1 MAVDSNSKSLSN
13 PGDVTFKTVEIQS
26 VNGDILDIKN
36 FVVELNIY
44 EDIFSNALQGVLMV
58 VDSKELIS
66 GLPLVG
72 DELLN
77 IWIQTPT
84 FGDGYGDSIK
94 KTFSIYSIKNRMLNA
109 DREQMYSL
117 YFCSMEAV
125 SDNITQVSKKY
136 EGTTD
141 EIADKLYT
149 EFLKQKRCFG
159 GIDNKDETPMVIADT
174 PHDGKIAFVANM
186 WSPFRCL
193 NYVAQRSIGAK
204 QKAPSFLFYE
214 TKTGFYF
221 TSIDN
226 LIKNQLDDSSVY
238 AEYVYLPKPV
248 DPTIELEDKETIH
261 TVKPGLDKAFST
273 VSDIRFSE
281 QVDILKSQDNGR
293 FASTTTVFDI
303 MIKQATNAPH
313 DYSYSYPDIVHMENY
328 RIENGK
334 ATFDEEAKDNMTYP
348 ANVTRS
354 ALSKRFFRPVH
365 RKVLTTSDDDLLDY
379 SPDLWLGMRQS
390 VLEDISGLRMHIT
403 VPGRTDAEVGKI
415 INFKYPKVGDG
426 ADKSD
431 PTNQW
436 DPFLSG
442 VWMITA
448 IHHKITPVAHNMILE
463 IAKDSF
469 HTAFQEIERAPPPNP
484 PPPAAA
490 DDPENSGEQ
499 SGEQAQQQNGATPAS
514 SGPVNKQGW
523 VHPTGG
529 IGRITSPFGW
539 SATRRPPMSNPHVG
553 MDIGRQLSPAKEI
566 NGQVVYAVLDGVV
579 LEAGWQNSYRSGGRA
594 GGGVRVLIKHK
605 DRNLTSFY
613 GHLKEGSLLV
623 KQGDPVKAGQPI
635 GRVNNSG
642 SSTAAHLHFQLHKG
656 LNGAG
661 QKIDPLPYLA
671 PWKGQ

>member
-1 MAVDSNSKSLSN
+1 MSDSKYLSN
-13 PGDVTFKTVEIQS
+13 PGDVSFKTVEIQS
-26 VNGDILDIKN
+26 VNGEVLDIKN
-36 FVVELNIY
+36 FIVELNIY
-44 EDIFSNALQGVLMV
+44 EDIFSNALQGVLIV
-58 VDSKELIS
+58 VDSKELLS

-77 IWIQTPT
+77 LWIQTPS
-84 FGDGYGDSIK
+84 FGDEYGESIK

-109 DREQMYSL
+109 DREQMYAL

-149 EFLKQKRCFG
+149 DYLKQKRCFG
-159 GIDNKDETPMVIADT
+159 GIDNKDETPMIIADT
-174 PHDGKIAFVANM
+174 PHEGKIAFVANM

-204 QKAPSFLFYE
+204 QKSPSFLFYE
-214 TKTGFYF
+214 TTRQFYF

-226 LIKNQLDDSSVY
+226 LIKSQLDESSVF

-248 DPTIELEDKETIH
+248 NPTIDLSDGLTFD
-261 TVKPGLDKAFST
+261 TSKPALDKGFNT

-281 QVDILKSQDNGR
+281 QVDILKSQDQGR

-303 MIKQATNAPH
+303 MIKEATNAPH
-313 DYSYSYPDIVHMENY
+313 DYSYSYPDIIHMENY
-328 RIENGK
+328 RVENGK
-334 ATFDEEAKDNMTYP
+334 ATFDEGSKDNMTYP

-365 RKVLTTSDDDLLDY
+365 RKVLTTSDDNLLDY
-379 SPDLWLGMRQS
+379 APDKWLGMRQS

-415 INFKYPKVGDG
+415 VNFKYPKVGDS

-431 PTNQW
+431 PKNLW

-448 IHHKITPVAHNMILE
+448 IHHKMTPIAHNMILE

-469 HTAFQEIERAPPPNP
+469 HTSFQAIERAPPPT
-484 PPPAAA
+484 PPAA
-490 DDPENSGEQ
+490 DDTEALE
-499 SGEQAQQQNGATPAS
+499 EQNGTSPS
-514 SGPVNKQGW
+514 SPGPVNKAGW
-523 VHPTGG
+523 THPTGG
-529 IGRITSPFGW
+529 QGRVSSKPGPRKPPGGRGSRNHQGYDIALPKGSPIY
-539 SATRRPPMSNPHVG
+539 A
-553 MDIGRQLSPAKEI
+553 AK
-566 NGQVVYAVLDGVV
+566 DGTVTK
-579 LEAGWQNSYRSGGRA
+579 AGWQDAGDRRKGYGLRVEIDH
-594 GGGVRVLIKHK
+594 GGGY
-605 DRNLTSFY
+605 TSRY
-613 GHLKEGSLLV
+613 AHAVEGSISV
-623 KQGDPVKAGQPI
+623 KVGDKVKAGQQI
-635 GRVNNSG
+635 MKCNSTG
-642 SSTAAHLHFQLHKG
+642 SSTGHHLHFEIR
-656 LNGAG
+656 LNGKF
-661 QKIDPLPYLA
+661 QDPGPYIS
-671 PWKGQ
+671 

>member
-1 MAVDSNSKSLSN
+1 MADNSKSLSN

-26 VNGDILDIKN
+26 VNGDVLDIKS

-44 EDIFSNALQGVLMV
+44 EDIFSNALQGVLMI
-58 VDSKELIS
+58 VDSKELLS

-77 IWIQTPT
+77 LWIQTPT
-84 FGDGYGDSIK
+84 FGDGYEDSIK

-125 SDNITQVSKKY
+125 SDNVTQVSKKY

-159 GIDNKDETPMVIADT
+159 GIDNKDETPMIIADT
-174 PHDGKIAFVANM
+174 PHEGKIAFVANM

-204 QKAPSFLFYE
+204 QKGPSFLFYE
-214 TKTGFYF
+214 TKMGFYF

-226 LIKNQLDDSSVY
+226 LIKSQLDLSSIY
-238 AEYVYLPKPV
+238 AEYVFLPKPV
-248 DPTIELEDKETIH
+248 DPTIELKDDETLH
-261 TVKPGLDKAFST
+261 TVKPGLDKGFST

-303 MIKQATNAPH
+303 MIKAATNQPH
-313 DYSYSYPDIVHMENY
+313 DYSYSYPDIIHMENY
-328 RIENGK
+328 RVENGK
-334 ATFDEEAKDNMTYP
+334 ATFDEKAKDNMTYP

-365 RKVLTTSDDDLLDY
+365 RKVLSTSDDELLDY
-379 SPDLWLGMRQS
+379 APDKWLGMRQS

-431 PTNQW
+431 PKNQW
-436 DPFLSG
+436 DPFISG

-448 IHHKITPVAHNMILE
+448 IHHKISPVAHNMILE

-469 HTAFQEIERAPPPNP
+469 HTSFQSIERAPNPNVP
-484 PPPAAA
+484 DGVDPANPDAQ
-490 DDPENSGEQ
+490 PEQE
-499 SGEQAQQQNGATPAS
+499 NGVSPS
-514 SGPVNKQGW
+514 SPGPVNKAGW
-523 VHPTGG
+523 THPTGG
-529 IGRITSPFGW
+529 
-539 SATRRPPMSNPHVG
+539 
-553 MDIGRQLSPAKEI
+553 K
-566 NGQVVYAVLDGVV
+566 GVV
-579 LEAGWQNSYRSGGRA
+579 NSKIGPRIHPI
-594 GGGVRVLIKHK
+594 GGVKKSHK
-605 DRNLTSFY
+605 GIDIALGLGSPIYAARDGKVIVSGIVSGY
-613 GHLKEGSLLV
+613 GEAIYIQHDGEYVTRYAHGKTGSRMV
-623 KQGDPVKAGQPI
+623 QVGNIVKAGTQI
-635 GRVNNSG
+635 MKVNSTGG
-642 SSTAAHLHFQLHKG
+642 STGHHLHFEIRLKDVPQ
-656 LNGAG
+656 
-661 QKIDPLPYLA
+661 DPLKYIT
-671 PWKGQ
+671 

>member
-1 MAVDSNSKSLSN
+1 MTDSKYLSN
-13 PGDVTFKTVEIQS
+13 PGDVSFKTVEIQS
-26 VNGDILDIKN
+26 VNGEVLDIKN
-36 FVVELNIY
+36 FIVELNIY
-44 EDIFSNALQGVLMV
+44 EDIFSNALQGVLIV
-58 VDSKELIS
+58 VDSKELLS

-77 IWIQTPT
+77 LWIQTPS
-84 FGDGYGDSIK
+84 FGDEYGESIK

-109 DREQMYSL
+109 DREQMYAL

-149 EFLKQKRCFG
+149 DYLKQKRCFG
-159 GIDNKDETPMVIADT
+159 GIDNKDETPMIIADT
-174 PHDGKIAFVANM
+174 PHEGKIAFVANM

-204 QKAPSFLFYE
+204 QKSPSFLFYE
-214 TKTGFYF
+214 TTRQFYF

-226 LIKNQLDDSSVY
+226 LIKSQLDDSSVF

-248 DPTIELEDKETIH
+248 NPTIDLSDGLTFD
-261 TVKPGLDKAFST
+261 TSKPALDKGFNT

-281 QVDILKSQDNGR
+281 QVDILKSQDQGR

-303 MIKQATNAPH
+303 MIKEATNAPH
-313 DYSYSYPDIVHMENY
+313 DYSYSYPDIIHMENY
-328 RIENGK
+328 RVENGK
-334 ATFDEEAKDNMTYP
+334 ATFDEGSKDNMTYP

-365 RKVLTTSDDDLLDY
+365 RKVLTTSDDEMLDY
-379 SPDLWLGMRQS
+379 APDKWLGMRQS

-415 INFKYPKVGDG
+415 VNFKYPKVGDS

-431 PTNQW
+431 PKNLW

-448 IHHKITPVAHNMILE
+448 IHHKMTPIAHNMILE

-469 HTAFQEIERAPPPNP
+469 HTSFQAIERAPPPT
-484 PPPAAA
+484 PPAA
-490 DDPENSGEQ
+490 DDTEALE
-499 SGEQAQQQNGATPAS
+499 EQNGTSPS
-514 SGPVNKQGW
+514 SPGPVNKAGW
-523 VHPTGG
+523 THPTGG
-529 IGRITSPFGW
+529 QGRVSSKPGPRKSPGGVGSTSHKGY
-539 SATRRPPMSNPHVG
+539 
-553 MDIGRQLSPAKEI
+553 DIALPKGSPIYAAKA
-566 NGQVVYAVLDGVV
+566 GTVTK
-579 LEAGWQNSYRSGGRA
+579 AGWQDAGNRKKGYGLRVEIDH
-594 GGGVRVLIKHK
+594 GGGY
-605 DRNLTSFY
+605 TSRY
-613 GHLKEGSLLV
+613 AHAVEGSLSV
-623 KQGDPVKAGQPI
+623 KVGDKVKAGQQI
-635 GRVNNSG
+635 MKCNSTG
-642 SSTAAHLHFQLHKG
+642 SSTGHHLHFEIR
-656 LNGAG
+656 LNGNF
-661 QKIDPLPYLA
+661 QDPGPYIS
-671 PWKGQ
+671 

>member
-1 MAVDSNSKSLSN
+1 MADNSKALSN

-26 VNGDILDIKN
+26 VNGDVLDIKS

-44 EDIFSNALQGVLMV
+44 EDIFSNALQGVLML
-58 VDSKELIS
+58 VDSKELVS

-84 FGDGYGDSIK
+84 FGDGYGESIK

-109 DREQMYSL
+109 DREQMYTL

-125 SDNITQVSKKY
+125 SDNVTQVSKKY

-149 EFLKQKRCFG
+149 EYLKQKRCFG
-159 GIDNKDETPMVIADT
+159 GIDNKDETPMIIADT
-174 PHDGKIAFVANM
+174 PHEGKIAFVANM

-204 QKAPSFLFYE
+204 QKGPSFLFYE

-221 TSIDN
+221 TSVDN
-226 LIKNQLDDSSVY
+226 LIKNQLDASSIY
-238 AEYVYLPKPV
+238 AEYVYLPKPINPLIDLV
-248 DPTIELEDKETIH
+248 DDDTLH
-261 TVKPGLDKAFST
+261 TMKPGLDKGFST
-273 VSDIRFSE
+273 VSDIRFNE

-293 FASTTTVFDI
+293 FASTTTIFDI
-303 MIKQATNAPH
+303 MLKEATNIPH
-313 DYSYSYPDIVHMENY
+313 DYSYSYPDIIHMENY

-354 ALSKRFFRPVH
+354 AFSKRFFRPVH
-365 RKVLTTSDDDLLDY
+365 KKVLTTSDDQLLDY
-379 SPDLWLGMRQS
+379 TPDKWLGMRQS

-431 PTNQW
+431 PKNQW

-469 HTAFQEIERAPPPNP
+469 HTSFQSIERAPPPNP
-484 PPPAAA
+484 PLYET
-490 DDPENSGEQ
+490 PENGTE
-499 SGEQAQQQNGATPAS
+499 ENGS
-514 SGPVNKQGW
+514 SPSSPGPVNKAGW
-523 VHPTGG
+523 THPTGG
-529 IGRITSPFGW
+529 KGRVSSKPGPRTSPGG
-539 SATRRPPMSNPHVG
+539 VG
-553 MDIGRQLSPAKEI
+553 STSHKGYDIALPKGSPIYAAK
-566 NGQVVYAVLDGVV
+566 NGTVTK
-579 LEAGWQNSYRSGGRA
+579 AGWQDAGNRKKGYGLRVEIDH
-594 GGGVRVLIKHK
+594 GGGY
-605 DRNLTSFY
+605 TSRY
-613 GHLKEGSLLV
+613 AHAVEGSITV
-623 KQGDPVKAGQPI
+623 KVGDKVKAGQQI
-635 GRVNNSG
+635 MQCNSTG
-642 SSTAAHLHFQLHKG
+642 SSTGHHLHFEIR
-656 LNGAG
+656 LNGNF
-661 QKIDPLPYLA
+661 QDPGPYIS
-671 PWKGQ
+671 

>member
-1 MAVDSNSKSLSN
+1 MSDPKSKQLSN
-13 PGDVTFKTVEIQS
+13 PGDVSFKTVEIQS
-26 VNGDILDIKN
+26 VNGEVLDIKN
-36 FVVELNIY
+36 FIVELNIY
-44 EDIFSNALQGVLMV
+44 EDIFSNALQGVLIV
-58 VDSKELIS
+58 VDSKELLS

-77 IWIQTPT
+77 LWVQTPS
-84 FGDGYGDSIK
+84 FGDEYGESIK

-109 DREQMYSL
+109 DREQMYAL

-149 EFLKQKRCFG
+149 DYLKQKRCFG

-174 PHDGKIAFVANM
+174 PHEGKIAFVANM

-204 QKAPSFLFYE
+204 QKSPSFLFYE
-214 TKTGFYF
+214 TTRQFYF

-226 LIKNQLDDSSVY
+226 LIKSQLDDSSVF
-238 AEYVYLPKPV
+238 AEYVYLQKPV
-248 DPTIELEDKETIH
+248 NPETNLTGGI
-261 TVKPGLDKAFST
+261 TFDTSKPGLDKGFNT
-273 VSDIRFSE
+273 VSDIRFNE
-281 QVDILKSQDNGR
+281 QVDILKSQDQGR

-303 MIKQATNAPH
+303 MIKEATNAPH
-313 DYSYSYPDIVHMENY
+313 DYSYSYPDIIHMENY

-334 ATFDEEAKDNMTYP
+334 ATFDEASKDNMTYP

-365 RKVLTTSDDDLLDY
+365 RKVLTTSDDELLDY
-379 SPDLWLGMRQS
+379 APDKWLGMRQS

-415 INFKYPKVGDG
+415 INFKYPKVGDS

-431 PTNQW
+431 PKNHW

-448 IHHKITPVAHNMILE
+448 IHHKMTPVAHNMILE

-469 HTAFQEIERAPPPNP
+469 HTAFQEITRAPAPT
-484 PPPAAA
+484 PPAA
-490 DDPENSGEQ
+490 DDTQGLEE
-499 SGEQAQQQNGATPAS
+499 QNGTSPS
-514 SGPVNKQGW
+514 SPGPVNKAGW
-523 VHPTGG
+523 THPTGG
-529 IGRITSPFGW
+529 
-539 SATRRPPMSNPHVG
+539 
-553 MDIGRQLSPAKEI
+553 K
-566 NGQVVYAVLDGVV
+566 GVV
-579 LEAGWQNSYRSGGRA
+579 NSKSGPRIHPVTGKPKIHEGFDVKLPLGSPIFAAKDGTVTRSYVSDSYGEAIYIDH
-594 GGGVRVLIKHK
+594 GGGYETRYAHGKKGTRTVSVGQK
-605 DRNLTSFY
+605 
-613 GHLKEGSLLV
+613 
-623 KQGDPVKAGQPI
+623 VKAGQQI
-635 GRVNNSG
+635 MQCDSTGR
-642 SSTAAHLHFQLHKG
+642 STGHHLHFEIRLHGKY
-656 LNGAG
+656 
-661 QKIDPLPYLA
+661 QDPSSYFS
-671 PWKGQ
+671 

>member
-1 MAVDSNSKSLSN
+1 MSDTKSKQLSN
-13 PGDVTFKTVEIQS
+13 PGDVSFKTVEIQS
-26 VNGDILDIKN
+26 VNGQVLDIKN
-36 FVVELNIY
+36 FIVELNIY
-44 EDIFSNALQGVLMV
+44 EDIFSNALQGVLIV
-58 VDSKELIS
+58 VDSKELLS

-77 IWIQTPT
+77 LWVQTPS
-84 FGDGYGDSIK
+84 FGDEYGESIK

-109 DREQMYSL
+109 DREQMYAL

-149 EFLKQKRCFG
+149 DYLKQKRCFG

-174 PHDGKIAFVANM
+174 PHEGKIAFDANM

-204 QKAPSFLFYE
+204 QKSPSFLFYE
-214 TKTGFYF
+214 TTRQFYF

-226 LIKNQLDDSSVY
+226 LIKSQLDDSSVF
-238 AEYVYLPKPV
+238 AEYVYLQKPV
-248 DPTIELEDKETIH
+248 NPETNLTGGI
-261 TVKPGLDKAFST
+261 TFDTSKPGLDKGFNT
-273 VSDIRFSE
+273 VSDIRFNE
-281 QVDILKSQDNGR
+281 QVDILKSQDQGR

-303 MIKQATNAPH
+303 MIKEATNAPH
-313 DYSYSYPDIVHMENY
+313 DYSYSYPDIIHMENY

-334 ATFDEEAKDNMTYP
+334 ATFDEASKDNMTYP

-365 RKVLTTSDDDLLDY
+365 RKVLTTSDDELLDY
-379 SPDLWLGMRQS
+379 APDKWLGMRQS

-415 INFKYPKVGDG
+415 INFKYPKVGDS

-431 PTNQW
+431 PKNHW

-448 IHHKITPVAHNMILE
+448 IHHKMTPVAHNMILE

-469 HTAFQEIERAPPPNP
+469 HTAFQAITRAPAPTPP
-484 PPPAAA
+484 AA
-490 DDPENSGEQ
+490 DDPEA
-499 SGEQAQQQNGATPAS
+499 QADQQNGVSPS
-514 SGPVNKQGW
+514 SPGPINKAGW
-523 VHPTGG
+523 THPTGG
-529 IGRITSPFGW
+529 KGKITSKTGPRQAPTSGA
-539 SATRRPPMSNPHVG
+539 STGHKG
-553 MDIGRQLSPAKEI
+553 YDIGAPK
-566 NGQVVYAVLDGVV
+566 GTPVFAVKDGTVIK
-579 LEAGWQNSYRSGGRA
+579 AGWQNAGKHYGEGSGYGLRITIDH
-594 GGGVRVLIKHK
+594 GGGY
-605 DRNLTSFY
+605 TSVY
-613 GHLKEGSLLV
+613 AHANEGSLKV
-623 KQGDPVKAGQPI
+623 KVGDKVKAGQQI
-635 GRVNNSG
+635 MQVNNTG
-642 SSTAAHLHFQLHKG
+642 NSTGHHLHFEIN
-656 LNGAG
+656 LNGKF
-661 QKIDPLPYLA
+661 QDPGPYIS
-671 PWKGQ
+671 

>member
-1 MAVDSNSKSLSN
+1 MADNSKSLSN

-26 VNGDILDIKN
+26 VNGDVLDIKS

-44 EDIFSNALQGVLMV
+44 EDIFSNALQGVLMI
-58 VDSKELIS
+58 VDSKELLS

-77 IWIQTPT
+77 LWIQTPS
-84 FGDGYGDSIK
+84 FGDGYEESIK

-125 SDNITQVSKKY
+125 SDNVTQVSKKY

-159 GIDNKDETPMVIADT
+159 GIDNKDETPMIIADT
-174 PHDGKIAFVANM
+174 PHEGKIAFVANM

-204 QKAPSFLFYE
+204 QKGPSFLFYE
-214 TKTGFYF
+214 TKMGFYF

-226 LIKNQLDDSSVY
+226 LIKNQLDASSIY
-238 AEYVYLPKPV
+238 AEYVFLPKPV
-248 DPTIELEDKETIH
+248 DPTIELTDDETLH
-261 TVKPGLDKAFST
+261 TVKPGLDKGFST

-303 MIKQATNAPH
+303 MIKEATNRPH
-313 DYSYSYPDIVHMENY
+313 DYSYSYPDIIHMENY
-328 RIENGK
+328 RVENGK
-334 ATFDEEAKDNMTYP
+334 ATFDEKAKDNMTYP

-365 RKVLTTSDDDLLDY
+365 RKVLTTSDDELLDY
-379 SPDLWLGMRQS
+379 APDKWLGMRQS

-431 PTNQW
+431 PKNQW

-448 IHHKITPVAHNMILE
+448 IHHKISPVAHNMILE

-469 HTAFQEIERAPPPNP
+469 HTSFQSIARAPNP
-484 PPPAAA
+484 TPLAA
-490 DDPENSGEQ
+490 DDKEAIE
-499 SGEQAQQQNGATPAS
+499 EQNGTPAAS
-514 SGPVNKQGW
+514 TGPVNKAGW
-523 VHPTGG
+523 THPTGKQ
-529 IGRITSPFGW
+529 GRVSSKPGPRSSPGGVGSTSHKGY
-539 SATRRPPMSNPHVG
+539 
-553 MDIGRQLSPAKEI
+553 DIALPKGSPIYAAK
-566 NGQVVYAVLDGVV
+566 DGTVIK
-579 LEAGWQNSYRSGGRA
+579 AGWQDAGNHKKGYGLRVTIDH
-594 GGGVRVLIKHK
+594 GGGY
-605 DRNLTSFY
+605 TSVY
-613 GHLKEGSLLV
+613 AHAVEGSLMV
-623 KQGDPVKAGQPI
+623 KVGDKVKAGQQI
-635 GRVNNSG
+635 MKCNSTG
-642 SSTAAHLHFQLHKG
+642 SSTGNHLHFEIN
-656 LNGAG
+656 LNGKF
-661 QKIDPLPYLA
+661 QDPGPYIS
-671 PWKGQ
+671 

>member
-1 MAVDSNSKSLSN
+1 MADNSKSLSN

-77 IWIQTPT
+77 LWIQTPT
-84 FGDGYGDSIK
+84 FGDGYEDSIK

-125 SDNITQVSKKY
+125 SDNVTQVSKKY

-149 EFLKQKRCFG
+149 EYLKQKRCFG
-159 GIDNKDETPMVIADT
+159 GIDNKDETPMIIADT
-174 PHDGKIAFVANM
+174 PHEGKIAFVANM
-186 WSPFRCL
+186 WSPFQCL

-204 QKAPSFLFYE
+204 QKGPSFLFYE
-214 TKTGFYF
+214 TKMGFYF

-226 LIKNQLDDSSVY
+226 LIKSQLDLSSIY
-238 AEYVYLPKPV
+238 AEYVFLPKPV
-248 DPTIELEDKETIH
+248 DPTIELKDDETLH
-261 TVKPGLDKAFST
+261 TVKPGLDKGFST

-281 QVDILKSQDNGR
+281 QIDILKSQDNGR

-303 MIKQATNAPH
+303 MIKEATNRPH
-313 DYSYSYPDIVHMENY
+313 DYSYSYPDIIHMENY
-328 RIENGK
+328 RVENGK
-334 ATFDEEAKDNMTYP
+334 ATFDEKAKDNMTYP

-365 RKVLTTSDDDLLDY
+365 RKVLTTSDDEMLDY
-379 SPDLWLGMRQS
+379 APDKWLGMRQS

-431 PTNQW
+431 PKNQW
-436 DPFLSG
+436 DPFISG

-448 IHHKITPVAHNMILE
+448 IHHKISPVAHNMILE

-469 HTAFQEIERAPPPNP
+469 HTSFQSIARAPNP
-484 PPPAAA
+484 TPPAA
-490 DDPENSGEQ
+490 DDTE
-499 SGEQAQQQNGATPAS
+499 AQQEQNGTPPAS
-514 SGPVNKQGW
+514 PGPVNTKGW
-523 VHPTGG
+523 THPTGKQGKVSSKFGPRKQPSAKGSSGHKG
-529 IGRITSPFGW
+529 IDLALTTGSVIYAAKDGKV
-539 SATRRPPMSNPHVG
+539 TRSYVSSSYGEAIYIDHDGGYQTR
-553 MDIGRQLSPAKEI
+553 
-566 NGQVVYAVLDGVV
+566 YAHGVKGSRLV
-579 LEAGWQNSYRSGGRA
+579 
-594 GGGVRVLIKHK
+594 
-605 DRNLTSFY
+605 
-613 GHLKEGSLLV
+613 KEG
-623 KQGDPVKAGQPI
+623 QTVKAGTAI
-635 GRVNNSG
+635 MKVN
-642 SSTAAHLHFQLHKG
+642 STPGPEVVTGPHLHFEVL
-656 LNGAG
+656 LNGTHV
-661 QKIDPLPYLA
+661 DPAPYIS
-671 PWKGQ
+671 

>member
-1 MAVDSNSKSLSN
+1 MADNSKSLSN

-26 VNGDILDIKN
+26 VNGDVLDIKS

-44 EDIFSNALQGVLMV
+44 EDIFSNALQGVLMI

-77 IWIQTPT
+77 LWIQTPT
-84 FGDGYGDSIK
+84 FGDGYEDSIK

-125 SDNITQVSKKY
+125 SDNVTQVSKKY

-159 GIDNKDETPMVIADT
+159 GIDNKDETPMIIADT
-174 PHDGKIAFVANM
+174 PHEGKIAFVANM

-204 QKAPSFLFYE
+204 QKGPSFLFYE
-214 TKTGFYF
+214 TKMGFYF

-226 LIKNQLDDSSVY
+226 LIKSQLDLSSIY
-238 AEYVYLPKPV
+238 AEYVFLPKPV
-248 DPTIELEDKETIH
+248 DPTIELKDDETLH
-261 TVKPGLDKAFST
+261 TVKPGLDKGFST

-281 QVDILKSQDNGR
+281 QIDILKSQDNGR

-303 MIKQATNAPH
+303 MIKEATNRPH
-313 DYSYSYPDIVHMENY
+313 DYSYSYPDIIHMENY
-328 RIENGK
+328 RVENGT
-334 ATFDEEAKDNMTYP
+334 AVFDEKAKDNMTYP

-365 RKVLTTSDDDLLDY
+365 RKVLTTTDDELLDY
-379 SPDLWLGMRQS
+379 APDKWLGMRQS

-431 PTNQW
+431 PKNQW
-436 DPFLSG
+436 DPFISG

-448 IHHKITPVAHNMILE
+448 IHHKISPVAHNMILE

-469 HTAFQEIERAPPPNP
+469 HTSFQSIARAPNP
-484 PPPAAA
+484 TPLAA
-490 DDPENSGEQ
+490 DDKEAIE
-499 SGEQAQQQNGATPAS
+499 EQNGTPAAS
-514 SGPVNKQGW
+514 TGPVNKAGW
-523 VHPTGG
+523 THPTGKQ
-529 IGRITSPFGW
+529 GRVSSKPGPRSSPGGVGSTSHKGY
-539 SATRRPPMSNPHVG
+539 
-553 MDIGRQLSPAKEI
+553 DIALPKGSPIYAAK
-566 NGQVVYAVLDGVV
+566 DGTVIK
-579 LEAGWQNSYRSGGRA
+579 AGWQDPGNHKKGYGLRITIDH
-594 GGGVRVLIKHK
+594 GGGY
-605 DRNLTSFY
+605 TSVY
-613 GHLKEGSLLV
+613 AHAVEGSLMV
-623 KQGDPVKAGQPI
+623 KVGDKVKAGQQI
-635 GRVNNSG
+635 MKCNSTG
-642 SSTAAHLHFQLHKG
+642 SSTGNHLHFEIN
-656 LNGAG
+656 LNGKF
-661 QKIDPLPYLA
+661 QDPGPYIS
-671 PWKGQ
+671 

>member
-1 MAVDSNSKSLSN
+1 MATNSKTLSN
-13 PGDVTFKTVEIQS
+13 PGDVSFKTVEIQS
-26 VNGDILDIKN
+26 VNGDVLDIKS

-44 EDIFSNALQGVLMV
+44 EDIFSNALQGVLMI

-77 IWIQTPT
+77 IWVQTPS
-84 FGDGYGDSIK
+84 FGDGYGESIK

-109 DREQMYSL
+109 DREQMYTL

-149 EFLKQKRCFG
+149 EYLKQKRCFG
-159 GIDNKDETPMVIADT
+159 GIDNKDETPMIIADT
-174 PHDGKIAFVANM
+174 PHEGKIAFVANM

-204 QKAPSFLFYE
+204 QKGPSFLFYE

-226 LIKNQLDDSSVY
+226 LIKNQLDLSSIF
-238 AEYVYLPKPV
+238 AEYVYLPKPL
-248 DPTIELEDKETIH
+248 DPTIELVDNETLH
-261 TVKPGLDKAFST
+261 TIKPGLDKGFST

-303 MIKQATNAPH
+303 MEKVAINQPH
-313 DYSYSYPDIVHMENY
+313 DYSYSYPDIIHMENY
-328 RIENGK
+328 RVENGK

-365 RKVLTTSDDDLLDY
+365 RKVLSTSDDDLLDY
-379 SPDLWLGMRQS
+379 TPDRWLGMRQS
-390 VLEDISGLRMHIT
+390 ILEDISGLRMHIT

-415 INFKYPKVGDG
+415 IHFKYPKVGDG

-431 PTNQW
+431 PKNQW

-469 HTAFQEIERAPPPNP
+469 HTAFQETERAPPPNP
-484 PPPAAA
+484 PPPAE
-490 DDPENSGEQ
+490 DDPEN
-499 SGEQAQQQNGATPAS
+499 SGEQAQQQNGTTPAS
-514 SGPVNKQGW
+514 TGPVNKQGFK
-523 VHPTGG
+523 HPTGG
-529 IGRITSPFGW
+529 IGRITSKYGPRNVKGG
-539 SATRRPPMSNPHVG
+539 SNPHKGV
-553 MDIGRQLSPAKEI
+553 DIGRQVTPTPKEI
-566 NGQVVYAVLDGVV
+566 NGQLVYAVLDGEVV
-579 LEAGWQNSYRSGGRA
+579 YAGWQKADHKSGG
-594 GGGVRVLIKHK
+594 GYRVLIKHP
-605 DRNLTSFY
+605 DRNMTSFY

-623 KQGDPVKAGQPI
+623 TPKQKVKAGTPL
-635 GRVNNSG
+635 GRVNNTG
-642 SSTAAHLHFQLHKG
+642 ASTAPHLHFQLEV
-656 LNGAG
+656 NGRLV
-661 QKIDPLPYLA
+661 DPLPYIS
-671 PWKGQ
+671 

>member
-1 MAVDSNSKSLSN
+1 MADNSKALSN

-26 VNGDILDIKN
+26 VNGDVLDIKS

-44 EDIFSNALQGVLMV
+44 EDIFSNALQGVLML
-58 VDSKELIS
+58 VDSKELVS

-84 FGDGYGDSIK
+84 FGDGYGESIK

-109 DREQMYSL
+109 DREQMYTL

-125 SDNITQVSKKY
+125 SDNVTQVSKKY

-149 EFLKQKRCFG
+149 EYLKQKRCFG
-159 GIDNKDETPMVIADT
+159 GIDNKDETPMIIADT
-174 PHDGKIAFVANM
+174 PHEGKIAFVANM

-204 QKAPSFLFYE
+204 QKGPSFLFYE

-221 TSIDN
+221 TSVDN
-226 LIKNQLDDSSVY
+226 LIKNQLDASSIY
-238 AEYVYLPKPV
+238 AEYVYLPKPINPLIDLV
-248 DPTIELEDKETIH
+248 DDDTLH
-261 TVKPGLDKAFST
+261 TMKPGLDKGFST
-273 VSDIRFSE
+273 VSDIRFNE

-293 FASTTTVFDI
+293 FASTTTIFDI
-303 MIKQATNAPH
+303 MLKEATNIPH
-313 DYSYSYPDIVHMENY
+313 DYSYSYPDIIHMENY

-334 ATFDEEAKDNMTYP
+334 ATFDEAAKDNMTYP

-365 RKVLTTSDDDLLDY
+365 KKVLTTSDDQLLDY
-379 SPDLWLGMRQS
+379 TPDKWLGMRQS

-448 IHHKITPVAHNMILE
+448 IHHKISPVAHNMILE

-469 HTAFQEIERAPPPNP
+469 HTSFQSIERAPPPNP
-484 PPPAAA
+484 PLY
-490 DDPENSGEQ
+490 ENPDNPDAPLAEQ
-499 SGEQAQQQNGATPAS
+499 ENGATPAS
-514 SGPVNKQGW
+514 TGPVNKKGW
-523 VHPTGG
+523 THPTNNVGRVSSKYGPRQSPGGKGSRNHKGIDIAAPKGTTVYAARDGTVELTGWQSSDHKSGGG
-529 IGRITSPFGW
+529 IRVKIV
-539 SATRRPPMSNPHVG
+539 H
-553 MDIGRQLSPAKEI
+553 
-566 NGQVVYAVLDGVV
+566 DGGYV
-579 LEAGWQNSYRSGGRA
+579 
-594 GGGVRVLIKHK
+594 
-605 DRNLTSFY
+605 TFY
-613 GHLKEGSLLV
+613 GHGIEGSIVV
-623 KQGDPVKAGQPI
+623 KPGQKVKAGQPI
-635 GRVNNSG
+635 MKVNSTG
-642 SSTAAHLHFQLHKG
+642 SSTGHHLHFEIW
-656 LNGAG
+656 LNN
-661 QKIDPLPYLA
+661 KKLDPLPYIT
-671 PWKGQ
+671 

>member
-1 MAVDSNSKSLSN
+1 MATNSKALSN
-13 PGDVTFKTVEIQS
+13 PGDVTFKTVEIMS
-26 VNGDILDIKN
+26 VNGDILDIKS

-44 EDIFSNALQGVLMV
+44 EDIFSNALQGVLML

-84 FGDGYGDSIK
+84 FGDGYGESIK

-109 DREQMYSL
+109 DREQMYTL

-125 SDNITQVSKKY
+125 SDNVTQVSKKY

-149 EFLKQKRCFG
+149 EYLKQKRCFG

-174 PHDGKIAFVANM
+174 PHEGKIAFVANM

-204 QKAPSFLFYE
+204 QKGPSFLFYE

-226 LIKNQLDDSSVY
+226 LIKSQLDLSSIF
-238 AEYVYLPKPV
+238 AEYVYLPKPLNPLIDLV
-248 DPTIELEDKETIH
+248 DDETLH
-261 TVKPGLDKAFST
+261 TMKPGLDKGFST
-273 VSDIRFSE
+273 VSDIRFNE

-303 MIKQATNAPH
+303 MIKEATNIPH
-313 DYSYSYPDIVHMENY
+313 DYSYSYPDIIHMENY
-328 RIENGK
+328 RVENGK
-334 ATFDEEAKDNMTYP
+334 ATFDEESKDNMTYP

-365 RKVLTTSDDDLLDY
+365 RKVLTTSDDEMLDY
-379 SPDLWLGMRQS
+379 TPDKWLGMRQS

-415 INFKYPKVGDG
+415 IHFKYPKVGDG

-431 PTNQW
+431 PKNQW

-469 HTAFQEIERAPPPNP
+469 HTSFQAIERAPPPNP
-484 PPPAAA
+484 PLY
-490 DDPENSGEQ
+490 ENSENSDMPLAEQ
-499 SGEQAQQQNGATPAS
+499 ENGASPS
-514 SGPVNKQGW
+514 SPGPVNKAGW
-523 VHPTGG
+523 THPTGG
-529 IGRITSPFGW
+529 KGSISSKFGPRKSPGG
-539 SATRRPPMSNPHVG
+539 VG
-553 MDIGRQLSPAKEI
+553 SSSHMGVDIAAPKGTT
-566 NGQVVYAVLDGVV
+566 VYAARDGTVE
-579 LEAGWQNSYRSGGRA
+579 LAGWQKPGIRSGKNA
-594 GGGVRVLIKHK
+594 GGGIRVKIAHAGKY
-605 DRNLTSFY
+605 TTFY
-613 GHLKEGSLLV
+613 GHGIEGSIMV
-623 KQGDPVKAGQPI
+623 KPGQKVKAGEAI
-635 GRVNNSG
+635 MKVN
-642 SSTAAHLHFQLHKG
+642 STGASTGHHLHFEIWLDG
-656 LNGAG
+656 R
-661 QKIDPLPYLA
+661 KINPLPYIT
-671 PWKGQ
+671 

>member
-1 MAVDSNSKSLSN
+1 MADNSKSLSN

-26 VNGDILDIKN
+26 VNGDVLDIKS

-77 IWIQTPT
+77 LWIQTPT
-84 FGDGYGDSIK
+84 FGDGYEDSIK

-125 SDNITQVSKKY
+125 SDNVTQVSKKY

-159 GIDNKDETPMVIADT
+159 GIDNKDETPMIIADT
-174 PHDGKIAFVANM
+174 PHEGKIAFVANM

-204 QKAPSFLFYE
+204 QKGPSFLFYE
-214 TKTGFYF
+214 TKMGFYF

-226 LIKNQLDDSSVY
+226 LIKSQLDLSSIY
-238 AEYVYLPKPV
+238 AEYVFLPKPV
-248 DPTIELEDKETIH
+248 DPTIELKDDETLH
-261 TVKPGLDKAFST
+261 TVKPGLDKGFST

-303 MIKQATNAPH
+303 MIKEATNRPH
-313 DYSYSYPDIVHMENY
+313 DYSYSYPDIIHMENY
-328 RIENGK
+328 RVENGT
-334 ATFDEEAKDNMTYP
+334 AVFDEKAKDNMTYP

-365 RKVLTTSDDDLLDY
+365 RKVLTTTDDELLDY
-379 SPDLWLGMRQS
+379 APDKWLGMRQS

-431 PTNQW
+431 PKNQW
-436 DPFLSG
+436 DPFISG

-448 IHHKITPVAHNMILE
+448 IHHKISPVAHNMILE

-469 HTAFQEIERAPPPNP
+469 HTSFQSIARAPNP
-484 PPPAAA
+484 TPPAA
-490 DDPENSGEQ
+490 DDKEAIE
-499 SGEQAQQQNGATPAS
+499 EQNGTPAAS
-514 SGPVNKQGW
+514 TGPVNKAGW
-523 VHPTGG
+523 THPTGG
-529 IGRITSPFGW
+529 KGKVTSKTGPRQAPTSGA
-539 SATRRPPMSNPHVG
+539 STGHKG
-553 MDIGRQLSPAKEI
+553 YDIGAPK
-566 NGQVVYAVLDGVV
+566 GTPVFAVKDGTVIK
-579 LEAGWQNSYRSGGRA
+579 AGWQNGKHYGEGSGYGLRITIDH
-594 GGGVRVLIKHK
+594 GGGY
-605 DRNLTSFY
+605 TSVY
-613 GHLKEGSLLV
+613 AHANEGSLKV
-623 KQGDPVKAGQPI
+623 KVGDKVKAGQQI
-635 GRVNNSG
+635 MQVNNTG
-642 SSTAAHLHFQLHKG
+642 NSTGNHLHFEIN
-656 LNGAG
+656 LNGKF
-661 QKIDPLPYLA
+661 QDPGPYIS
-671 PWKGQ
+671 

>member
-1 MAVDSNSKSLSN
+1 MTDSKYLSN
-13 PGDVTFKTVEIQS
+13 PGDVSFKTVEIQS
-26 VNGDILDIKN
+26 VNGEVLDIKN
-36 FVVELNIY
+36 FIVELNIY
-44 EDIFSNALQGVLMV
+44 EDIFSNALQGVLIV
-58 VDSKELIS
+58 VDSKELLS

-77 IWIQTPT
+77 LWIQTPS
-84 FGDGYGDSIK
+84 FGDEYGESIK

-109 DREQMYSL
+109 DREQMYAL

-149 EFLKQKRCFG
+149 DFLKQKRCFG
-159 GIDNKDETPMVIADT
+159 GIDNKDETPMIIADT
-174 PHDGKIAFVANM
+174 PHEGKIAFVANM

-204 QKAPSFLFYE
+204 QKSPSFLFYE
-214 TKTGFYF
+214 TTRQFYF

-226 LIKNQLDDSSVY
+226 LIKSQLDESSVF

-248 DPTIELEDKETIH
+248 NPTIDLNDGMTFD
-261 TVKPGLDKAFST
+261 TSKPALDKGFNT

-281 QVDILKSQDNGR
+281 QVDILKSQDQGR

-303 MIKQATNAPH
+303 MIKAATNAPH
-313 DYSYSYPDIVHMENY
+313 DYSYSYPDIIHMENY
-328 RIENGK
+328 RVENGK
-334 ATFDEEAKDNMTYP
+334 ATFDEESKDNMTYP

-365 RKVLTTSDDDLLDY
+365 RKVLTTSDDELLDY
-379 SPDLWLGMRQS
+379 APDKWLGMRQS

-415 INFKYPKVGDG
+415 VNFKYPKVGDS

-431 PTNQW
+431 PKNLW

-448 IHHKITPVAHNMILE
+448 IHHKMTPIAHNMILE

-469 HTAFQEIERAPPPNP
+469 HTAFQAIERAPPPTP
-484 PPPAAA
+484 PAA
-490 DDPENSGEQ
+490 DDPEG
-499 SGEQAQQQNGATPAS
+499 QAEQQNGTSPS
-514 SGPVNKQGW
+514 SPGPVNKAGW
-523 VHPTGG
+523 THPTGG
-529 IGRITSPFGW
+529 QGRVSSKPGPRKSPGGVGSTSHKGY
-539 SATRRPPMSNPHVG
+539 
-553 MDIGRQLSPAKEI
+553 DIALPKGSPIYAAKA
-566 NGQVVYAVLDGVV
+566 GTVTK
-579 LEAGWQNSYRSGGRA
+579 AGWQDAGNRKKGYGLRVEIDH
-594 GGGVRVLIKHK
+594 GGGY
-605 DRNLTSFY
+605 TSRY
-613 GHLKEGSLLV
+613 AHAVEGSISV
-623 KQGDPVKAGQPI
+623 KVGDKVKAGQQI
-635 GRVNNSG
+635 MKCNSTG
-642 SSTAAHLHFQLHKG
+642 SSTGHHLHFEIR
-656 LNGAG
+656 LNGNF
-661 QKIDPLPYLA
+661 QDPGPYIS
-671 PWKGQ
+671 